1 MIRALHLLI
10 RIRFASTTKSA
21 AFAILC
27 LLLSCP
33 FLSGCEPSTS
43 LINSEAKEQRVLS
56 YEDEPGYEAA
66 FGAPNQLPDVAVDL
80 SGNQQEILQ
89 AQAQKL
95 RRVEVFINA
104 QVCRLLPTDNR
115 GLRHQKFL
123 IRLTNGTTVLVA
135 NDLTVGQM
143 VPCQV
148 GDILQIRGEYI
159 WTRRGGVLHWTHH
172 SDTREHPGGWIR
184 LGSQTYQ

>member
-1 MIRALHLLI
+1 MKIESI
-10 RIRFASTTKSA
+10 TNSA
-21 AFAILC
+21 WLAILC

-33 FLSGCEPSTS
+33 FLSGCDPPRS
-43 LINSEAKEQRVLS
+43 LINSEAKEQLVLS

-66 FGAPNQLPDVAVDL
+66 FGQPNQIPDTATDL
-80 SGNQQEILQ
+80 TGTQQEILQ

-95 RRVEVFINA
+95 RNVEVLITA
-104 QVCRLLPTDNR
+104 QVYRLLPTDEK

-123 IRLTNGTTVLVA
+123 IRLANGTKVLVA

-143 VPCQV
+143 VPCHP

-172 SDTREHPGGWIR
+172 SDTRDHPGGWIR
-184 LGSQTYQ
+184 LGTQTYQ